1 MTYEEFKDELWEQ
14 ATKKSEWGLSKDNV
28 KFYND
33 GFSAPDDENEQKFIR
48 DTNIRYH
55 KTESDVLIG
64 DFMVINIQKPEEDIK
79 HQCRLDLNALYEDFG
94 KLGWEF
100 VWKVV
105 KNNID
110 LGNQL
115 FESGIVSLINDYNAV
130 KEKLIIRPINYT
142 DNKYSLKEA
151 IYKRIGDIALVLYL
165 VMYENKVQGLGTT
178 KIHKE
183 TFQKWGKD
191 FEEVWEA
198 ALTNTYVLAPPR
210 MYLTPA
216 ECTDPPYERGAF
228 MALGSKIKSF
238 GKLQTPTVTTTKQ
251 VNGAIAVFYP
261 GVKEKIASMA
271 GGSYYVAFTSIHE
284 ARIHCVNT
292 VPPRTILSSIKRV
305 NKAFDPE
312 EILTRKVYYYDAEKD
327 TFDMLEL

>member
-1 MTYEEFKDELWEQ
+1 MFPYEQTRWLHFLIFAAWLNCYKNSIFFVPYLTQ
-14 ATKKSEWGLSKDNV
+14 A
-28 KFYND
+28 
-33 GFSAPDDENEQKFIR
+33 
-48 DTNIRYH
+48 
-55 KTESDVLIG
+55 
-64 DFMVINIQKPEEDIK
+64 
-79 HQCRLDLNALYEDFG
+79 
-94 KLGWEF
+94 
-100 VWKVV
+100 
-105 KNNID
+105 
-110 LGNQL
+110 
-115 FESGIVSLINDYNAV
+115 
-130 KEKLIIRPINYT
+130 
-142 DNKYSLKEA
+142 
-151 IYKRIGDIALVLYL
+151 
-165 VMYENKVQGLGTT
+165 
-178 KIHKE
+178 
-183 TFQKWGKD
+183 
-191 FEEVWEA
+191 EA

-238 GKLQTPTVTTTKQ
+238 GKLQAPTITTTKQ

-312 EILTRKVYYYDAEKD
+312 EILTRKVYYYDADKD